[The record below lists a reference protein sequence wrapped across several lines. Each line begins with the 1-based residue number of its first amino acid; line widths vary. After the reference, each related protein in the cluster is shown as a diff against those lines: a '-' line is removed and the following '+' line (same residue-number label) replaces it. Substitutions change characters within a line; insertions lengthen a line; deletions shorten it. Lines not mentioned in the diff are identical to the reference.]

1 MMQASRRRRVMPALW
16 RGRANRAS
24 PREGMPPAACPITG
38 AEAALV
44 QEIPA
49 GLLRGLWR
57 RSFGVDPTPAPV
69 RTGLWRAPSGLVF
82 FAPAAEGDA
91 AFYAALYAR
100 LEADGRLRRAGRDRA
115 EYPYAAARIRDGDA
129 VLEVGAGAGA
139 FARLIPG
146 ARYLGLDPN
155 AAAYPSRDATIVAES
170 LAAHAAR
177 HAGAYDVAC
186 AFQVIEH
193 VADPVAMARDM
204 ARCVRPGGLVMLG
217 APTWPSAMTAIPNF
231 VLNAPPHHL
240 SWWSEGAMAALAA
253 RCGWAV
259 EEIRALPP
267 VAAQPLIHWMGRLA
281 PVKTRPE
288 GPFFAHRIGWHASL
302 AAAALAAR
310 LAAALLPFPRDAA
323 PMFVLMV
330 ARKP

>member
-1 MMQASRRRRVMPALW
+1 M
-16 RGRANRAS
+16 
-24 PREGMPPAACPITG
+24 
-38 AEAALV
+38 
-44 QEIPA
+44 
-49 GLLRGLWR
+49 
-57 RSFGVDPTPAPV
+57 
-69 RTGLWRAPSGLVF
+69 
-82 FAPAAEGDA
+82 
-91 AFYAALYAR
+91 
-100 LEADGRLRRAGRDRA
+100 RRAGRDRA
-115 EYPYAAARIRDGDA
+115 EYPHAAARIRAGDA

-155 AAAYPSRDATIVAES
+155 PSAHAATGAPVVAEP
-170 LAAHAAR
+170 LAGHAAR
-177 HAGAYDVAC
+177 HPEAYDAAC

-193 VADPVAMARDM
+193 VADPLAMARDM

-240 SWWSEGAMAALAA
+240 SWWNEGAMAALAA

-259 EEIRALPP
+259 EEMRALPP

-281 PVKTRPE
+281 PVKARAE
-288 GPFFAHRIGWHASL
+288 GPYFAHRYGWHVSL
-302 AAAALAAR
+302 AAAAVGAR
-310 LAAALLPFPRDAA
+310 IAAALLPFPRDPA